1 MGALDAGAWSEAFPW
16 LVETGKSSRL
26 RVLLAEAERAH
37 RESAR
42 MMRSLGKV
50 DLARRAERFAA
61 RARFDLDEPEA
72 ARGLYSLGRDLREA
86 RGPGPLL
93 GRALEAALSV
103 SGADRGNI
111 QILSPVTGSLRIAA
125 HYGFGAEFLE
135 YFAQVDDR
143 GSACGRAARE
153 RAQII
158 IADVDLDPGF
168 APHRDI
174 AAASGFRAVQSTPLV
189 DLSGRM
195 VGVVS
200 THYGRPFRPS
210 DRDLRILNRIGELVG
225 EAVTSRR
232 AATPG
237 TGDRDWPLPAGR
249 GTLPWPAPGSA
260 DGDGRGMAI

>member
-1 MGALDAGAWSEAFPW
+1 
-16 LVETGKSSRL
+16 
-26 RVLLAEAERAH
+26 
-37 RESAR
+37 

-72 ARGLYSLGRDLREA
+72 ARGLYSLGRDLRDA
-86 RGPGPLL
+86 RAPGSLL

-111 QILSPVTGSLRIAA
+111 QILSPVTGSLRIVAQ
-125 HYGFGAEFLE
+125 YGFGAEFLE

-153 RAQII
+153 RAQIVI
-158 IADVDLDPGF
+158 EDVHLDPGF
-168 APHRDI
+168 APHRGI

-210 DRDLRILNRIGELVG
+210 DRDLQILSRIGDLVG
-225 EAVTSRR
+225 QAVTSHPALTRVDGH
-232 AATPG
+232 PN
-237 TGDRDWPLPAGR
+237 WPLPAER
-249 GTLPWPAPGSA
+249 GTVP
-260 DGDGRGMAI
+260 

>member
-1 MGALDAGAWSEAFPW
+1 MDAVDVGAWSEAFPW
-16 LVETGKSSRL
+16 LVETGKSRRL
-26 RVLLAEAERAH
+26 RALLAEAERAH

-42 MMRSLGKV
+42 LMRSLGKI

-61 RARFDLDEPEA
+61 RVRFDLDEPKA

-86 RGPGPLL
+86 HGPGSLL

-103 SGADRGNI
+103 SAADRGNI
-111 QILSPVTGSLRIAA
+111 QILSPVTGSLRIVAQ
-125 HYGFGAEFLE
+125 YGFGTEFLE

-153 RAQII
+153 RAQIV
-158 IADVDLDPGF
+158 IADVHLDPGF
-168 APHRDI
+168 APHRGI

-200 THYGRPFRPS
+200 THYGRPYRPS

-225 EAVTSRR
+225 EAVTSHP

-237 TGDRDWPLPAGR
+237 IGDPNWPLPAGI
-249 GTLPWPAPGSA
+249 GTVPWPAPGSE
-260 DGDGRGMAI
+260 DNNGRGMAV